1 MGKEGIKGTRCTL
14 REGRGHMQMQWGS
27 HLRRQGEIQDKACR
41 WQHRLQQWR
50 IWRPGP
56 RNRESMLLQRR
67 QEGEEEA
74 KEEGKEGKEGN
85 EGTRCTL
92 REGRG
97 HMQMQWGSHLRR

>member
-1 MGKEGIKGTRCTL
+1 MGKGKEDDKEERRQEGEEEAKEEGKEGNEGTRCTL

-56 RNRESMLLQRR
+56 WNRESMLLQRR

-74 KEEGKEGKEGN
+74 KEEGKEGNKG
-85 EGTRCTL
+85 
-92 REGRG
+92 
-97 HMQMQWGSHLRR
+97 